1 MDTQLAY
8 SAPEAVKSVQGD
20 PLQQLAP
27 RPRTLDDTGLSR
39 NFLAEL
45 IAKHL
50 YSAGVLT
57 LRQLSVRIA
66 LAGPVMEDLI
76 LFLRGEAY
84 VEVRSAI
91 EDSGLRYALTDRG
104 RSLALDALYKSGYV
118 GRAPVPLA
126 EYNRIVK
133 AQTMHQRVV
142 SRERME
148 SVFGNMVL
156 HGGLLEQLGP
166 AMHSGRPV
174 FVYGPAGAGKTYVA
188 SRLANLFDDSILV
201 PHAIAV
207 GETVIQFFDP
217 VYHKRVDDSA
227 DPEHMMLDTGHDP
240 RYLHCYRPMVM
251 TGGELTLDMLE
262 LTYDAGTKQ
271 YHAPLQLKANN
282 GVCMIDDLGRQR
294 VQPVDLLNRWIVPM
308 EERRD
313 FLALGSGEHFPIPF
327 EVVLIFSTNLD
338 PLDLADEAFL
348 RRLGYK
354 IRFDYLD
361 ENEFTAIWCQ
371 VCEARGVEYDADLVN
386 SLIKHHYQ
394 TEQRPMLPC
403 HPRDLIGLALDLA
416 RYHGKG
422 NTFSSDELNA
432 AWKSYFVKPVVTH
445 LQQL

>member
-1 MDTQLAY
+1 MDNQLAHKDAVRAH
-8 SAPEAVKSVQGD
+8 APQAD

-57 LRQLSVRIA
+57 LRQLSERIA
-66 LAGPVMEDLI
+66 LAGPVLEDLI
-76 LFLRGEAY
+76 LFLRAEAY
-84 VEVRSAI
+84 IEVRSAI
-91 EDSGLRYALTDRG
+91 GDSGLRYALTDRG
-104 RSLALDALYKSGYV
+104 RALALDALYKSGYV
-118 GRAPVPLA
+118 GRAPVPLDD
-126 EYNRIVK
+126 YTRIVK
-133 AQTMHQRVV
+133 AQTMHQRTVT
-142 SRERME
+142 RQRME
-148 SVFGNMVL
+148 SVFADLVL
-156 HGGLLEQLGP
+156 NEGLLEQLGP
-166 AMHSGRPV
+166 AMHSGRPI

-207 GETVIQFFDP
+207 GDTVVQFFDP
-217 VYHKRVDDSA
+217 VYHKHVSETA
-227 DPEHMMLDTGHDP
+227 QPEQMMLDHGHDP

-354 IRFDYLD
+354 IRFDYM
-361 ENEFTAIWCQ
+361 EPGEFIAIWRQ
-371 VCEARGVEYDADLVN
+371 VCDARGLDYDEGLVRG
-386 SLIKHHYQ
+386 LITQHYEK
-394 TEQRPMLPC
+394 EQRPMLPC

-416 RYHGKG
+416 KYNDKG
-422 NTFSSDELNA
+422 NVISAKELNA
-432 AWKSYFVKPVVTH
+432 AWQSYFVKPVATH
-445 LQQL
+445 L

>member
-8 SAPEAVKSVQGD
+8 NAVSASVKQGD
-20 PLQQLAP
+20 SLQQLAS
-27 RPRTLDDTGLSR
+27 RPCSLEDTGLSR

-57 LRQLSVRIA
+57 LRQISSRIA
-66 LAGPVMEDLI
+66 LAGPVLEDLI
-76 LFLRGEAY
+76 LFLRSEAY

-91 EDSGLRYALTDRG
+91 ADGGLRYALTDRG
-104 RSLALDALYKSGYV
+104 RALALDALYKSGYV

-126 EYNRIVK
+126 DYSRIVRS
-133 AQTMHQRVV
+133 QTMHQRVV
-142 SRERME
+142 TRERME
-148 SVFGNMVL
+148 SVFANLVL
-156 HGGLLEQLGP
+156 NDGLLEQLGP
-166 AMHSGRPV
+166 AMHSGRPI

-188 SRLANLFDDSILV
+188 SRLANLFEDSILV

-207 GETVIQFFDP
+207 GDTVIQFFDP
-217 VYHKRVDDSA
+217 VYHKRVSEKA
-227 DPEHMMLDTGHDP
+227 GPEQMMLDQGHDP

-262 LTYDAGTKQ
+262 LTYDAGTRQ

-313 FLALGSGEHFPIPF
+313 FLALASGEHFPIPF

-338 PLDLADEAFL
+338 PLELADEAFL

-354 IRFDYLD
+354 IRFDYLGTK
-361 ENEFTAIWCQ
+361 EFISIWRQ
-371 VCEARGVEYDADLVN
+371 VCEASGLACDEQLVN
-386 SLIKHHYQ
+386 DLIEQHYRP
-394 TEQRPMLPC
+394 EQRPMLPC

-422 NTFSSDELNA
+422 DVISAIELNA
-432 AWKSYFVKPVVTH
+432 AWRSYFVKPAATH
-445 LQQL
+445 L

>member
-1 MDTQLAY
+1 MDNQLAY
-8 SAPEAVKSVQGD
+8 NDAATANAVQDD

-57 LRQLSVRIA
+57 LRQLSERIA
-66 LAGPVMEDLI
+66 LAGPVLEDLV
-76 LFLRGEAY
+76 LFLRGEAHI
-84 VEVRSAI
+84 EVRAAV
-91 EDSGLRYALTDRG
+91 DDAGLRYALTDRG
-104 RSLALDALYKSGYV
+104 RALALDALYKSGYV

-126 EYNRIVK
+126 EYTRLVK
-133 AQTMHQRVV
+133 AQTLHQRVV
-142 SRERME
+142 SRERMQ
-148 SVFGNMVL
+148 SVFANL
-156 HGGLLEQLGP
+156 ILNDGLLEQLGP
-166 AMHSGRPV
+166 AMHSGRPI

-207 GETVIQFFDP
+207 GDTVIQFFDP
-217 VYHKRVDDSA
+217 VYHKRVSETA
-227 DPEHMMLDTGHDP
+227 AAEQMMLDHGHDP

-338 PLDLADEAFL
+338 PLELADEAFL

-354 IRFDYLD
+354 IRFDYLGPD
-361 ENEFTAIWCQ
+361 KFTAIWRQ
-371 VCEARGVEYDADLVN
+371 VCEASGLEYDGQLVSDL
-386 SLIKHHYQ
+386 IEQHYK

-416 RYHGKG
+416 RYHGRG
-422 NTFSSDELNA
+422 NVISATELNA
-432 AWKSYFVKPVVTH
+432 AWQSYFVKPKVTH
-445 LQQL
+445 L

>member
-1 MDTQLAY
+1 MDNKLAY
-8 SAPEAVKSVQGD
+8 NDPVGENTVHGD
-20 PLQQLAP
+20 PMQKLAP
-27 RPRTLDDTGLSR
+27 RPCSLKDTGLSR

-57 LRQLSVRIA
+57 LRQLADRIA
-66 LAGPVMEDLI
+66 LAGPVLEDLI
-76 LFLRGEAY
+76 IFLRGEAY
-84 VEVRSAI
+84 IEVRSAI
-91 EDSGLRYALTDRG
+91 DDGGLRYALTDRG
-104 RSLALDALYKSGYV
+104 RALALDALYKSGYV
-118 GRAPVPLA
+118 GRAPVPLV
-126 EYNRIVK
+126 EYTRIVK
-133 AQTMHQRVV
+133 AQTMHQRVI
-142 SRERME
+142 SQQRME
-148 SVFGNMVL
+148 SVFASMVL
-156 HGGLLEQLGP
+156 NPGLLEQLGP
-166 AMHSGRPV
+166 AMHSGRPI
-174 FVYGPAGAGKTYVA
+174 FVYGPAGSGKTYVA
-188 SRLANLFDDSILV
+188 SRLANLFDDSILI

-207 GETVIQFFDP
+207 GDTVIQFFDP
-217 VYHKRVDDSA
+217 VYHKRVTETA
-227 DPEHMMLDTGHDP
+227 GPEQMMLDHGHDP

-354 IRFDYLD
+354 IRFDYLGTQ
-361 ENEFTAIWCQ
+361 EFTAIWRQ
-371 VCEARGVEYDADLVN
+371 VCEASGLAYDEQLVDDLIDN
-386 SLIKHHYQ
+386 HYR

-403 HPRDLIGLALDLA
+403 HPRDLIGLAQDLA
-416 RYHGKG
+416 RYHGRG
-422 NTFSSDELNA
+422 NVISATELDA
-432 AWKSYFVKPVVTH
+432 AWRSYFVKPVVTH
-445 LQQL
+445 L

>member
-1 MDTQLAY
+1 MDIQLVKTD
-8 SAPEAVKSVQGD
+8 AVRAQVLQDD

-45 IAKHL
+45 VAKHL

-57 LRQLSVRIA
+57 LRQLSERIA
-66 LAGPVMEDLI
+66 LAGPVLEDLI
-76 LFLRGEAY
+76 LFLRAEAY
-84 VEVRSAI
+84 IEVRSAI
-91 EDSGLRYALTDRG
+91 GDNGLRYALTDRG
-104 RSLALDALYKSGYV
+104 RALALDALYKSGYM

-126 EYNRIVK
+126 DYTRVAR
-133 AQTMHQRVV
+133 AQTMHQRTI
-142 SRERME
+142 SRQHME
-148 SVFGNMVL
+148 SVFADLVL
-156 HGGLLEQLGP
+156 NAGLLEQLGP
-166 AMHSGRPV
+166 AMHSGRPI

-188 SRLANLFDDSILV
+188 SRLARLFDDSILV

-207 GETVIQFFDP
+207 GDTVVQFFDP
-217 VYHKRVDDSA
+217 VYHKRVSETA
-227 DPEHMMLDTGHDP
+227 EPGQMMLDFGHDP

-313 FLALGSGEHFPIPF
+313 FLALGSGEHFPVPF

-354 IRFDYLD
+354 IRFDYL
-361 ENEFTAIWCQ
+361 EHGEFIAIWRQ
-371 VCEARGVEYDADLVN
+371 VCEERGLDYDAGLVN
-386 SLIKHHYQ
+386 DLIEQRYK

-416 RYHGKG
+416 RYHGKD
-422 NTFSSDELNA
+422 NVISANELNA
-432 AWKSYFVKPVVTH
+432 AWQSYFVKPVATH
-445 LQQL
+445 L

>member
-1 MDTQLAY
+1 MDNQLAY
-8 SAPEAVKSVQGD
+8 KDTVTANGMKSD
-20 PLQQLAP
+20 PLQLLAP
-27 RPRTLDDTGLSR
+27 RPRSLDDTGLSR

-57 LRQLSVRIA
+57 LRQLSDRIA
-66 LAGPVMEDLI
+66 LAGPVLEDLI
-76 LFLRGEAY
+76 LFLRGEAHI
-84 VEVRSAI
+84 EVRAAV
-91 EDSGLRYALTDRG
+91 DDGGLRYALTDRG
-104 RSLALDALYKSGYV
+104 RALALDALYKSGYV

-126 EYNRIVK
+126 EYTRTVN
-133 AQTMHQRVV
+133 AQTMHRRVV
-142 SRERME
+142 SQERME
-148 SVFGNMVL
+148 SVFANLVL
-156 HGGLLEQLGP
+156 NDGLLEQLGP
-166 AMHSGRPV
+166 AMHSGRPI

-207 GETVIQFFDP
+207 GDTVIQFFDP
-217 VYHKRVDDSA
+217 VYHKRVSETA
-227 DPEHMMLDTGHDP
+227 GPEQMMFDHGHDP

-338 PLDLADEAFL
+338 PLELADEAFL

-354 IRFDYLD
+354 IRFDYLGA
-361 ENEFTAIWCQ
+361 NEFTAIWRQ
-371 VCEARGVEYDADLVN
+371 VCEASGLEYDEQLVVDL
-386 SLIKHHYQ
+386 IEQHYM

-422 NTFSSDELNA
+422 NVISARELDA
-432 AWKSYFVKPVVTH
+432 AWRSYFVKPVATH
-445 LQQL
+445 L

>member
-1 MDTQLAY
+1 MDIQLVKNATN
-8 SAPEAVKSVQGD
+8 EAAAD
-20 PLQQLAP
+20 PMQQLAP
-27 RPRTLDDTGLSR
+27 RPRTLADTGLSR
-39 NFLAEL
+39 NFIAEL

-50 YSAGVLT
+50 YNAGVLT
-57 LRQLSVRIA
+57 LRQLSARIA
-66 LAGPVMEDLI
+66 LAGPVLEDLI

-84 VEVRSAI
+84 VEVRSAV
-91 EDSGLRYALTDRG
+91 DDNGLRYALTDRG
-104 RSLALDALYKSGYV
+104 RALALDALYKSGYV
-118 GRAPVPLA
+118 GRAPVPLD
-126 EYNRIVK
+126 EYTRMVK
-133 AQTMHQRVV
+133 AQTLHQRVV
-142 SRERME
+142 SQEHMQ
-148 SVFGNMVL
+148 SVFSNMVL
-156 HGGLLEQLGP
+156 KDGLLEQLGP
-166 AMHSGRPV
+166 AMHSGRPL
-174 FVYGPAGAGKTYVA
+174 FIYGPAGSGKTYVA
-188 SRLANLFDDSILV
+188 SRLANLFDDSILL
-201 PHAIAV
+201 PHAIAI

-217 VYHKRVDDSA
+217 VYHKLVNNA
-227 DPEHMMLDTGHDP
+227 MDPAHMMLDHGHDP

-361 ENEFTAIWCQ
+361 KGEFIAIWRQ
-371 VCEARGVEYDADLVN
+371 VCAARDLEYDEDLVTN
-386 SLIKHHYQ
+386 LIERHYAP
-394 TEQRPMLPC
+394 EQKPMLPC
-403 HPRDLIGLALDLA
+403 HPRDLIGLAQDLA

-422 NTFSSDELNA
+422 EAITRDDLDA
-432 AWKSYFVKPVVTH
+432 AWRSYFVKPVATH
-445 LQQL
+445 L

>member
-1 MDTQLAY
+1 MDNQLAY
-8 SAPEAVKSVQGD
+8 QDAATAGMLRGD

-27 RPRTLDDTGLSR
+27 RPRTLNDTGLSR

-45 IAKHL
+45 VAKHI

-57 LRQLSVRIA
+57 LRRLAGRIA
-66 LAGPVMEDLI
+66 LAGPVLEDLI
-76 LFLRGEAY
+76 QFLRAEAY
-84 VEVRSAI
+84 VEVRGAI
-91 EDSGLRYALTDRG
+91 DDSGLRYALTDRG
-104 RSLALDALYKSGYV
+104 RALALDALFKSGYT
-118 GRAPVPLA
+118 GRAPVPLN
-126 EYNRIVK
+126 EYARIVK
-133 AQTMHQRVV
+133 AQTMQQVIV
-142 SRERME
+142 SQQHME
-148 SVFGNMVL
+148 SVFADLVL
-156 HGGLLEQLGP
+156 NDGLLDQLGP
-166 AMHSGRPV
+166 AMHSGRPI

-207 GETVIQFFDP
+207 GDTVIQFFDP
-217 VYHKRVDDSA
+217 VYHKRVSETA
-227 DPEHMMLDTGHDP
+227 GPEQMMLDHGHDP

-262 LTYDAGTKQ
+262 LSYDAGTKQ

-313 FLALGSGEHFPIPF
+313 FLALGTGEHFPIPF

-354 IRFDYLD
+354 IRFDYLAAD
-361 ENEFTAIWCQ
+361 KFTAIWRQ
-371 VCEARGVEYDADLVN
+371 VCELRGVDFDEQLVN
-386 SLIKHHYQ
+386 HVIERHYR
-394 TEQRPMLPC
+394 TEQKPMLPC

-416 RYHGKG
+416 RYHGRG
-422 NTFSSDELNA
+422 NTFSADELDA
-432 AWKSYFVKPVVTH
+432 AWQSYFVKPVATH
-445 LQQL
+445 L

>member
-1 MDTQLAY
+1 MDNQLAFNNAGQ
-8 SAPEAVKSVQGD
+8 SD
-20 PLQQLAP
+20 PMQQLAP
-27 RPRTLDDTGLSR
+27 RPRSLDDTGLSR

-57 LRQLSVRIA
+57 LRQLSDRIA
-66 LAGPVMEDLI
+66 LAGPVLEDLI
-76 LFLRGEAY
+76 LFLRGEAHI
-84 VEVRSAI
+84 EVRAAI
-91 EDSGLRYALTDRG
+91 DDAGLRYALTDRG
-104 RSLALDALYKSGYV
+104 RALALDALYKSGYM

-126 EYNRIVK
+126 EYTRIVK
-133 AQTMHQRVV
+133 AQALHQRVV
-142 SRERME
+142 SQERMQ
-148 SVFGNMVL
+148 SVFAKLVL
-156 HGGLLEQLGP
+156 NDGLLEQLGP
-166 AMHSGRPV
+166 AMHSGRPI

-207 GETVIQFFDP
+207 GDTVIQFFDP
-217 VYHKRVDDSA
+217 VYHKRVSETA
-227 DPEHMMLDTGHDP
+227 GPEQMMLDNGHDP

-338 PLDLADEAFL
+338 PLELADEAFL

-354 IRFDYLD
+354 IRFDYLGA
-361 ENEFTAIWCQ
+361 NEFTAIWRQ
-371 VCEARGVEYDADLVN
+371 VCEASGLAYDEQLLN
-386 SLIKHHYQ
+386 NLIEQHYK

-422 NTFSSDELNA
+422 NVISARELDA
-432 AWKSYFVKPVVTH
+432 AWRSYFVKPVATH
-445 LQQL
+445 L

>member
-1 MDTQLAY
+1 MDIQ
-8 SAPEAVKSVQGD
+8 
-20 PLQQLAP
+20 PLNNALNETAANPMQQLAP
-27 RPRTLDDTGLSR
+27 RPCTLADTGLSR

-57 LRQLSVRIA
+57 LRQLSERIA
-66 LAGPVMEDLI
+66 LAGPVLEDLI
-76 LFLRGEAY
+76 LFLRAEAY
-84 VEVRSAI
+84 IEVRSAI
-91 EDSGLRYALTDRG
+91 DDDNGLRYALTDRG
-104 RSLALDALYKSGYV
+104 RALALDALYKSGYV
-118 GRAPVPLA
+118 GRAPVPLDD
-126 EYNRIVK
+126 YTRIVK
-133 AQTMHQRVV
+133 AQTLHQRVV

-148 SVFGNMVL
+148 SVFADLVL
-156 HGGLLEQLGP
+156 NAGLLEQLGP
-166 AMHSGRPV
+166 AMHSGRPI

-188 SRLANLFDDSILV
+188 SRLARLFDDSILI
-201 PHAIAV
+201 PHAIAI

-217 VYHKRVDDSA
+217 VYHKRVNESN
-227 DPEHMMLDTGHDP
+227 DPEHMLLDRGHDP

-262 LTYDAGTKQ
+262 LTYDPGTKQ

-313 FLALGSGEHFPIPF
+313 FMALGSGEHFPVPF
-327 EVVLIFSTNLD
+327 EVVLIFSTNLN

-354 IRFDYLD
+354 IHFDYLGRK
-361 ENEFTAIWCQ
+361 EFAAIWRQ
-371 VCEARGVEYDADLVN
+371 VCEARELEFDEELVKG
-386 SLIKHHYQ
+386 LIEGRYK

-416 RYHGKG
+416 KYHGRG
-422 NTFSSDELNA
+422 NTLSGDDLNA
-432 AWKSYFVKPVVTH
+432 AWQCYFVKPAATH
-445 LQQL
+445 LQQP